1 MQFKSFSSR
10 CQKFKVLL
18 LFAIVFSM
26 YRYVPKAFEKAE
38 VLVSRLSKCA
48 YKAVLSSLGLVC
60 ATRSDH
66 ISFSSPGQKFFNSAI
81 VCYSLFKVLIIT

>member
-1 MQFKSFSSR
+1 
-10 CQKFKVLL
+10 
-18 LFAIVFSM
+18 M

-38 VLVSRLSKCA
+38 VLVSRLSECA

-60 ATRSDH
+60 ATRSDRNTKF